1 VGIEMRV
8 LVINCGSSTLKF
20 QVVDVDSQ
28 GGDFRADRQLIDGT
42 LDRIGHAGSVRIRK
56 EGGPE
61 LQEEVSAGDHAGG
74 MDLVLEKLESLGYLG
89 PGGVQAVGHRVVQGG
104 RLFTRPTLI
113 DNGVMDDI
121 QSLNHLAPL
130 HNGPS
135 VEAIRAAY
143 RRLGT
148 DIPMVATFDT
158 LFHRSL
164 PPHAAQY
171 PIPAELAEKHQVQR
185 YGAHGLAHR
194 YMTLRYA
201 QLTDRPMAAVDLIT
215 LQLGSGC
222 SAAAV
227 RGGRSVDTSMGL
239 TPLEGLMMGTRTGDV
254 DPSLA
259 GYLARSEGVSAEA
272 VEEWF
277 NRRSGLLGVSGVSQ
291 DVRDLLEAE
300 GQGNARAALA
310 LDMFCYRVRKYI
322 GAYLAAL
329 GRADALIFGG
339 GIGENSPEI
348 RRRICA
354 GLEGL
359 GITLDPRRNDEAKG
373 TEGRIG
379 IEDSQVQ
386 CYVIPVD
393 EAVVIARDTV
403 DCVGEGGG

>member
-329 GRADALIFGG
+329 GRADAVIFGG

-386 CYVIPVD
+386 SYVIPVD
-393 EAVVIARDTV
+393 EAAVIARDTV

>member
-1 VGIEMRV
+1 
-8 LVINCGSSTLKF
+8 
-20 QVVDVDSQ
+20 
-28 GGDFRADRQLIDGT
+28 
-42 LDRIGHAGSVRIRK
+42 
-56 EGGPE
+56 
-61 LQEEVSAGDHAGG
+61 
-74 MDLVLEKLESLGYLG
+74 
-89 PGGVQAVGHRVVQGG
+89 VVQGG

-158 LFHRSL
+158 LFHRSQ

-329 GRADALIFGG
+329 GRADAVIFGG

-386 CYVIPVD
+386 SYVIPVD
-393 EAVVIARDTV
+393 EAAVIARDTV